1 MTSGTRK
8 SYQAAVDRARA
19 LGGAR
24 KARALGDGR
33 YLVIGRRGDEYRVL
47 VDARGDYSCTCPAGQ
62 QGNPCWHQGAAW
74 LKRLGLPKV
83 DPRDASKANVCNPK
97 SGIAPLQ
104 ERSGPGVGMA
114 GRWMDD
120 DDRNLV

>member
-24 KARALGDGR
+24 KARDLGNGR
-33 YLVIGRRGDEYRVL
+33 YLVTGRRGDEYRVA
-47 VDARGDYSCTCPAGQ
+47 VDLHGDYACTCPAGQ
-62 QGNPCWHQGAAW
+62 QGNPCWHQAAAW

-83 DPRDASKANVCNPK
+83 DPRDSAT
-97 SGIAPLQ
+97 APLA
-104 ERSGPGVGMA
+104 ERSGLGIGMSR
-114 GRWMDD
+114 RWADD
-120 DDRNLV
+120 DDTSPLDLFQRATA